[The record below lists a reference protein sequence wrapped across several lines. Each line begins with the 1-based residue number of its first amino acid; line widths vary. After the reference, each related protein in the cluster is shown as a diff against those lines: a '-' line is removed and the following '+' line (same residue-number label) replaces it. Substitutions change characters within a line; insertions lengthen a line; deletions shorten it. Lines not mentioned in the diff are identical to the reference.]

1 MMQVRPD
8 SPLRHPMRF
17 GRRTMRLLLAYT
29 LVWFI
34 LAGAEPSSWI
44 IGIPAVLL
52 AVAVSLFLSPGPGL
66 SLSLAG
72 LLLFIPFFI
81 VQSVMSGVD
90 VMRRTFSPVPR
101 IRPGMVAYRTTLEGS
116 GRILLANVISL
127 QPGTLSADLREE
139 TILIHVLDT
148 EMPVEENIRALERRI
163 ARIFPHRSVPEE
175 SA

>member
-1 MMQVRPD
+1 MMRVPFDFPFR
-8 SPLRHPMRF
+8 RGRRF
-17 GRRTMRLLLAYT
+17 GRRAMRLLLTYT

-34 LAGAEPSSWI
+34 LAGAVPSSWI

-52 AVAVSLFLSPGPGL
+52 AAAVSLFLSPGPGL
-66 SLSLAG
+66 ALSPTG
-72 LLLFIPFFI
+72 LLLFIPFFVI
-81 VQSVMSGVD
+81 QSIMSGVD

-101 IRPGMVAYRTTLEGS
+101 IRPGMIAYRTNLEGS

-127 QPGTLSADLREE
+127 QPGTLSADLRDE

-163 ARIFPHRSVPEE
+163 ARIFPPRSAPEE

>member
-1 MMQVRPD
+1 MQVPVD
-8 SPLRHPMRF
+8 SFLRRRMRF
-17 GRRTMRLLLAYT
+17 GRRPLRLLLAYS

-34 LAGAEPSSWI
+34 LAGPGSSSWI

-66 SLSLAG
+66 ALSPVG
-72 LLLFIPFFI
+72 LLLFLPFFI
-81 VQSVMSGVD
+81 IQSVMSGVD
-90 VMRRTFSPVPR
+90 VLRRTFSPVPR
-101 IRPGMVAYRTTLEGS
+101 IRPGMIAYRTTLEGS

-127 QPGTLSADLREE
+127 QPGTLSADLHDEK
-139 TILIHVLDT
+139 ILIHVLDT

-163 ARIFPHRSVPEE
+163 ARIFPPRSVPEE